1 MARFRKVLR
10 NRSFFLLWLGQIVS
24 QLGDRLGQVALV
36 ALVYSRSPGST
47 LQLTLAFIIIIFPVF
62 IVGPVAGAYV
72 DRWNRRQ
79 TMYICDL
86 ARALLVL
93 AIPFILKIKFGFP
106 LTYLVLFFVF
116 CLGRFFLPA
125 KLAIIPDLVSKE
137 ELTIA
142 NSLVNTTG
150 MIATVLGF
158 GISAMIINAWGPESG
173 FYIDALSFL
182 VSAGCIVFIKLKR
195 ESRLDP
201 SALGLAIVRAISKSI
216 AQEIKEGVSYFFR
229 LPDIR
234 STAGIFFAL
243 AAGLG
248 AFSVVSIRFLQQTFQ
263 SGTVWAKLC
272 VPLGLGLLL
281 GSIIYGKYCQRFSPY
296 RIIFASLFGSGILLL
311 VFILIVRVN
320 PDMLIAAAFSLGLG
334 FLVAPIISLP
344 NTIIHS
350 VSDTA
355 MMGKVFSSLEIVMHI
370 GFFIF
375 MVLSSFLAAIFSPRI
390 ILLGVGCAFAVMGLI
405 CFIRSKKPW
414 LD

>member
-1 MARFRKVLR
+1 MARFRKVLK
-10 NRSFFLLWLGQIVS
+10 NRSFFLLWLGQIIS

-36 ALVYSRSPGST
+36 ALVYSRSPDST
-47 LQLTLAFIIIIFPVF
+47 LQLALAFIVIIFPVF
-62 IVGPVAGAYV
+62 IIGPVAGAYV
-72 DRWNRRQ
+72 DRWDRRQ

-86 ARALLVL
+86 VRAALVL
-93 AIPFILKIKFGFP
+93 AIPFILKIQFGFP
-106 LTYLVLFFVF
+106 LTYLILFFVF

-125 KLAIIPDLVSKE
+125 KLSIIPELVAKEDLV
-137 ELTIA
+137 IA

-173 FYIDALSFL
+173 FYINALSFL
-182 VSAGCIVFIKLKR
+182 VSAGCILFIKRKR
-195 ESRLDP
+195 HGHFDP
-201 SALGLAIVRAISKSI
+201 SGLGLAIVRAIGKTI
-216 AQEIKEGVSYFFR
+216 AQEIKEGISYFFR

-234 STAGIFFAL
+234 STAGIFFML

-296 RIIFASLFGSGILLL
+296 KIIFASLFGSGILLF
-311 VFILIVRVN
+311 VFIPIVRAR
-320 PDMLIAAAFSLGLG
+320 PDLLIATAFSLGLG

-375 MVLSSFLAAIFSPRI
+375 MVISSFLAAIFSPGI
-390 ILLGVGCAFAVMGLI
+390 ILMGVGFIFAIMGLI
-405 CFIRSKKPW
+405 CFLRSKKPW

>member
-1 MARFRKVLR
+1 M
-10 NRSFFLLWLGQIVS
+10 LWLGQIIS

-72 DRWNRRQ
+72 DRWDRRKV
-79 TMYICDL
+79 MYVCDL
-86 ARALLVL
+86 VRAILVL
-93 AIPFILKIKFGFP
+93 AIPFILKLQFG
-106 LTYLVLFFVF
+106 LAITYIVLFFVF

-125 KLAIIPDLVSKE
+125 KLAIIPDLVDKE

-150 MIATVLGF
+150 MIATILGF

-182 VSAGCIVFIKLKR
+182 ISACCILFIKLKIQAAF
-195 ESRLDP
+195 DP
-201 SALGLAIVRAISKSI
+201 SALGLAFVQALGKSI
-216 AQEIKEGVSYFFR
+216 AQEIKEGVSYFFK

-248 AFSVVSIRFLQQTFQ
+248 AFSVVSIRFLQQTFN
-263 SGTVWAKLC
+263 SGTAWAKLC

-281 GSIIYGKYCQRFSPY
+281 GSIIFGKCCQRFSHY
-296 RIIFASLFGSGILLL
+296 KVIFTSLFGSGILL
-311 VFILIVRVN
+311 FIFVMTMNIHPSL
-320 PDMLIAAAFSLGLG
+320 LAAAMFSLGLG

-355 MMGKVFSSLEIVMHI
+355 MMGKVFSSLEIVMHV

-375 MVLSSFLAAIFSPRI
+375 MVISSLLAAIFSAGT
-390 ILLGVGCAFAVMGLI
+390 ILMGVGFVFAFMGLI
-405 CFIRSKKPW
+405 CLTRSKQPW
-414 LD
+414 LS

>member
-1 MARFRKVLR
+1 MAQFREVLKSR
-10 NRSFFLLWLGQIVS
+10 NFFLLWTGQIVS

-47 LQLTLAFIIIIFPVF
+47 LQLTLAFIVIIFPVF

-72 DRWNRRQ
+72 DRWDRRK

-86 ARALLVL
+86 VRVVLLL
-93 AIPFILKIKFGFP
+93 TIPFILKLRFGFP
-106 LTYLVLFFVF
+106 VTYLVLFFVF

-125 KLAIIPDLVSKE
+125 KLSIIPDLVSKN
-137 ELTIA
+137 ELAIA

-158 GISAMIINAWGPESG
+158 GISAMIINAWGAESG
-173 FYIDALSFL
+173 FYINALSFL
-182 VSAGCIVFIKLKR
+182 VSAGCIFFIKLKR
-195 ESRLDP
+195 KASFDP

-216 AQEIKEGVSYFFR
+216 TQEIKEGVSYFFR

-234 STAGIFFAL
+234 STAGLFFML
-243 AAGLG
+243 ASGLG
-248 AFSVVSIRFLQQTFQ
+248 AFSVISIRFLQQTFN
-263 SGTVWAKLC
+263 SGTVWAKMC

-281 GSIIYGKYCQRFSPY
+281 GSIVYGKYCQRFSY
-296 RIIFASLFGSGILLL
+296 YKIIFVSLFGSGILLII
-311 VFILIVRVN
+311 FILVVGVH
-320 PDMLIAAAFSLGLG
+320 PEMLIATVFSLGLG
-334 FLVAPIISLP
+334 FLVAPVISLP

-375 MVLSSFLAAIFSPRI
+375 MIISSFLAAIFSPRT
-390 ILLGVGCAFAVMGLI
+390 ILIGVGFVFTIMGL
-405 CFIRSKKPW
+405 FYFVRNKKPW
-414 LD
+414 LN